1 MLLSDDVKFS
11 FAISISCRS
20 ALSESQTQT
29 LHGFSNPKSLLWK
42 IERYFCTH
50 KSALLKQL
58 RWAYIIVKWSSARRF
73 FCAILLGHRWRRHSI
88 VFTNNGQLITIFNAF
103 NDMSINLKVP
113 RPRQSIVIF
122 FSKQSSLRDSE
133 SLFSHYNKR
142 LCCWWW
148 LWGEFM

>member
-1 MLLSDDVKFS
+1 MLLSDDVNFS

-29 LHGFSNPKSLLWK
+29 LDGFSNPKSLLWK
-42 IERYFCTH
+42 IERYFCIH

-58 RWAYIIVKWSSARRF
+58 RWAYIIVKWSSARRC

-88 VFTNNGQLITIFNAF
+88 VYTVHHWWPTYHDLQRHEHKLESTKTKTIHCDFFLQTIFTLA
-103 NDMSINLKVP
+103 I
-113 RPRQSIVIF
+113 
-122 FSKQSSLRDSE
+122 

-148 LWGEFM
+148 L